1 MSRIWAIT
9 IKDLRLIARDKSGL
23 FFLLFF
29 PIIFAVFFGSMY
41 GGGEGRAIPMAV
53 LDLDDTKVSRAY
65 VDTLKAD
72 PAMGPPHWNT
82 YFRVADIDAAK
93 TAVEAAGGQVVQ
105 GPHEIP
111 GGDFSMNCI
120 DPQGA
125 AFGLVGGRPS

>member
-53 LDLDDTKVSRAY
+53 LDLDECFARVPR
-65 VDTLKAD
+65 L
-72 PAMGPPHWNT
+72 GP
-82 YFRVADIDAAK
+82 FDRVEPE
-93 TAVEAAGGQVVQ
+93 VWSCRF
-105 GPHEIP
+105 HCP
-111 GGDFSMNCI
+111 GEPRHLTQTTRHGTGCMH
-120 DPQGA
+120 
-125 AFGLVGGRPS
+125 